1 MFSSIF
7 SNRSNTPNG
16 PVLEVTSDIPVL
28 PIIWLWRFWLARG
41 KLHILAGPS
50 STGKTT
56 LALQVAATLTRGGTW
71 PDGSQASMGRVVIW
85 TCEDGIEDTIMPR
98 LIACGVDQSKVYILR
113 VTKENNRTRA
123 FDFTRDLAPL
133 AAKVGELGD
142 VALVIIDSIVQVVT
156 GNSNNNSQVRK
167 DLDPLVKF
175 AEQTNCAILGLTH
188 VNKGSKK
195 KDPLERVNG
204 STAIGALARLVWIVA
219 RDVTNHAGNG
229 VPSSV
234 LVRAKSNLGPTEGG
248 FAYHVQGVDVP
259 IDTFN
264 TTHSSR
270 VVWDYQLQGSP
281 KEILDEAEGGGT
293 GGGEASKREDRKQEA
308 MTFLLALLASGPVP
322 TEKVE
327 EDAKLAGLSWAT
339 VRRASDDLRV
349 KKYRAI
355 GDSKWYWSLP
365 AGPAG
370 SESRQPGQTGFPG
383 SSGTFN
389 AGFRT
394 FQADHIPSA
403 FAASAGAVLGWANP
417 SQASDAALGAMAP
430 SEQPAAAGTP
440 THENGEQVAQVEQVA
455 EAVDGID
462 VCTWHFM
469 VDQCLKKYRMTSPPH
484 DADEHAEL
492 RESIVESMLD
502 AKVETD
508 DVAWKARAKAA
519 LLNADFWFT

>member
-16 PVLEVTSDIPVL
+16 PVLEVASEIPAHPVS
-28 PIIWLWRFWLARG
+28 WLWRFWLARG
-41 KLHILAGPS
+41 KLHILAGPP

-56 LALQVAATLTRGGTW
+56 LALQVAATLTCGGTW
-71 PDGSQASMGRVVIW
+71 PDGSQAPMGRVVIW

-133 AAKVGELGD
+133 AAKVDELGD

-281 KEILDEAEGGGT
+281 KEILDEAEGGG
-293 GGGEASKREDRKQEA
+293 GGGGAPAREDRKQEA
-308 MTFLLALLASGPVP
+308 MAFLLTLLAIGPVP

-327 EDAKLAGLSWAT
+327 EGAKLAGLSWAT
-339 VRRASDDLRV
+339 VRRASEDLKV

-365 AGPAG
+365 ASPAR
-370 SESRQPGQTGFPG
+370 SEPHQPGQAGSPG
-383 SSGTFN
+383 SSGAFS

-394 FQADHIPSA
+394 FQTDHVPSV
-403 FAASAGAVLGWANP
+403 FAASAGAGSGWAKP
-417 SQASDAALGAMAP
+417 SQPSGAAWGAMAP
-430 SEQPAAAGTP
+430 PEQSVVAAMALN
-440 THENGEQVAQVEQVA
+440 HENGEQVEQVEQVT
-455 EAVDGID
+455 EHVGGID
-462 VCTWHFM
+462 VGTWHFM
-469 VDQCLKKYRMTSPPH
+469 VDQCLKKYRTTSPPY

-492 RESIVESMLD
+492 RESIVDSMLD
-502 AKVETD
+502 VKVDTED
-508 DVAWKARAKAA
+508 DAWKARAKAA
-519 LLNADFWFT
+519 LLSADFWFT